1 MSQKFLNQSC
11 QNYGRSGI
19 TLLET
24 AVRVMSVLPPPV
36 AHLYSPAP
44 KTVKK
49 DYVELP
55 ANLLT
60 GCLPLIHIST
70 LFLVENESM

>member
-1 MSQKFLNQSC
+1 M
-11 QNYGRSGI
+11 
-19 TLLET
+19 ET
-24 AVRVMSVLPPPV
+24 AVRVMSVLPPPI

-55 ANLLT
+55 ANLLK
-60 GCLPLIHIST
+60 GCLTLIPIST
-70 LFLVENESM
+70 LVLVENESM